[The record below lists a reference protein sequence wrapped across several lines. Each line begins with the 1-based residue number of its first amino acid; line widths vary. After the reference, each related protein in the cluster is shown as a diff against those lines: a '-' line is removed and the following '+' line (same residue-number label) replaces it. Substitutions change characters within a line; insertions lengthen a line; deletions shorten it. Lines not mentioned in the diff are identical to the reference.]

1 MKIENVRNFIE
12 DKTELDISRKSRK
25 RKYVYARSMFFYLS
39 RKYAGCSYSEIAK
52 EVKCNHA
59 SVIYSI
65 RHTVPVIFREE
76 PQLKRLCDHFVSLF
90 TEEIVS
96 DTKSKSDIISENID
110 LKIRLSRYQ
119 DAEAKGN
126 KLKVTQNTIDSRFA
140 KLIEQTPEDKIDNLY
155 KKYGEL
161 MIQLEIVQ
169 SNLTRIKNE
178 IVNELNKNDRST
190 DKKSDVPVVPK
201 K

>member
-1 MKIENVRNFIE
+1 MKIKEVRSFIE
-12 DKTELDISRKSRK
+12 DKTQLDIGKKSR
-25 RKYVYARSMFFYLS
+25 RRDYVYARAMFFYLS
-39 RKYAGCSYSEIAK
+39 KKYARATYQAMAK

-119 DAEAKGN
+119 DAEAKDN

-155 KKYGEL
+155 IRMEA
-161 MIQLEIVQ
+161 IVRMLNTEWKDKITVY
-169 SNLTRIKNE
+169 SSYET
-178 IVNELNKNDRST
+178 VNGY
-190 DKKSDVPVVPK
+190 
-201 K
+201 